1 MDEDIEND
9 AEKDNDLNIGDYL
22 TDEEF
27 EQSRE
32 QRYDDYYNATL
43 SNDSLGICDRDF
55 F

>member
-1 MDEDIEND
+1 MDENVEDDVQE
-9 AEKDNDLNIGDYL
+9 DNDLNLGDFL

-27 EQSRE
+27 EQLRE